1 MSEEKI
7 EEKKEEEKIEDP
19 QVEVQ
24 LEKKEEVKQEKEE
37 EKVEEKKE
45 EEQTKKEETKQEI
58 KKEEVKEEVK
68 IEVIKPKE
76 DVVKTIDTL
85 AKLLLWTSV
94 HKSKIQSAFSEI
106 NKNKEKLLNAF
117 AEILDPNIYEMLME
131 ALNKFNLISIDKL
144 PKPSECPEC
153 KQPISEEVLN
163 NEINFIINN
172 KDIPQEKKELVIEKV
187 KKIYGLDYETRIN
200 YLKTVLQKTIE
211 KAEKDSLEGVLF
223 FLKWI
228 TIDTGDAAYEGMI
241 SYTFMAKPQ
250 YRIVWTELIEAFMYF
265 ANSFISTFIR

>member
-7 EEKKEEEKIEDP
+7 EEKKEEKKIEEKKEDP

-24 LEKKEEVKQEKEE
+24 LEKKEEVKKEIVE

-45 EEQTKKEETKQEI
+45 EESKEEETKQEI
-58 KKEEVKEEVK
+58 KKEEVK
-68 IEVIKPKE
+68 IEAIKPKE

-85 AKLLLWTSV
+85 AKLLLWTSQ

-117 AEILDPNIYEMLME
+117 AEILDPNIYGMLME
-131 ALNKFNLISIDKL
+131 TLNKFNLISIDKL

-211 KAEKDSLEGVLF
+211 KAEKDSLEGLLF

>member
-7 EEKKEEEKIEDP
+7 EEKKEEKIEEKKEDP

-24 LEKKEEVKQEKEE
+24 LEKKEEVKQEK
-37 EKVEEKKE
+37 VEEKKE
-45 EEQTKKEETKQEI
+45 EEEQIKKEETKQEV
-58 KKEEVKEEVK
+58 KEEVKEEEVK
-68 IEVIKPKE
+68 IETIKPKE

-85 AKLLLWTSV
+85 AKLLLWTSQ
-94 HKSKIQSAFSEI
+94 HKSKIQPAFSEI

-117 AEILDPNIYEMLME
+117 AEILDPNIYVMLME
-131 ALNKFNLISIDKL
+131 TLNKFNLISIDKL
-144 PKPSECPEC
+144 PKPSECQEC

-187 KKIYGLDYETRIN
+187 KKIYSLDYETRIN

-211 KAEKDSLEGVLF
+211 KAEKNSLEGLLF
-223 FLKWI
+223 FLKWL
-228 TIDTGDAAYEGMI
+228 TIDTRDAAYEGMI
-241 SYTFMAKPQ
+241 SYVFMAKPQ
-250 YRIVWTELIEAFMYF
+250 YRKVWIELIEAFMYF
-265 ANSFISTFIR
+265 ANSFISTFIT

>member
-7 EEKKEEEKIEDP
+7 EEKKVEDKIEDKKEDP

-24 LEKKEEVKQEKEE
+24 LEKKEEVKQEK
-37 EKVEEKKE
+37 VEEKKE
-45 EEQTKKEETKQEI
+45 EEQIKKEETKQDI
-58 KKEEVKEEVK
+58 KEEVKEEVK
-68 IEVIKPKE
+68 IETIKPKE
-76 DVVKTIDTL
+76 DVVKTIDTF
-85 AKLLLWTSV
+85 AKLLLWTSQ
-94 HKSKIQSAFSEI
+94 HKSQIQPAFSEI

-117 AEILDPNIYEMLME
+117 AEILDPNIYVMLME
-131 ALNKFNLISIDKL
+131 TLNKFNLISIDKL

-187 KKIYGLDYETRIN
+187 KKIYSLDYETRIN

-211 KAEKDSLEGVLF
+211 KSEKNSLEGLLF
-223 FLKWI
+223 FLKWL
-228 TIDTGDAAYEGMI
+228 TIDTRDAAYEGMI
-241 SYTFMAKPQ
+241 SYVFMAKPQ
-250 YRIVWTELIEAFMYF
+250 YRKVWTELIEAFMYF
-265 ANSFISTFIR
+265 ANSFISTFIT

>member
-7 EEKKEEEKIEDP
+7 EEKKEEEKIEDKKEDP

-24 LEKKEEVKQEKEE
+24 LEKKEE
-37 EKVEEKKE
+37 KVEEKKE
-45 EEQTKKEETKQEI
+45 EEVKEEKTTQEI

-68 IEVIKPKE
+68 IESIKPKE

-85 AKLLLWTSV
+85 AKLLLWTSQ

-131 ALNKFNLISIDKL
+131 TLNKFNLISIDKL

-211 KAEKDSLEGVLF
+211 KAEKDSLEGLLF